1 MLVASV
7 PAADDEDEAGADG
20 AFEKTLEGAEDHE
33 MGPVLRGADA
43 GYADTWVREKKG
55 WVSLGFLF
63 FSFRCCCQRSNVRV
77 VFSFFQSK

>member
-33 MGPVLRGADA
+33 MGPVLGGADA
-43 GYADTWVREKKG
+43 GYADTWV
-55 WVSLGFLF
+55 
-63 FSFRCCCQRSNVRV
+63 
-77 VFSFFQSK
+77 